1 MTDDASRRVVGCLA
15 PPHAA
20 PARLPA
26 SRSAAAR
33 STLARSTL
41 ARLALALILV
51 FAFAPFTA
59 GPTRAQAADEGRDT
73 ATRPSQTWD
82 EIREDVVGPAEIADG
97 AGLFTLDAPFRAEDA
112 ALVPVRIVQEPGTPR
127 ITRLTLVVDEN
138 PSPVVAV
145 FTFGEAIG
153 PLDLE
158 TRVRVNA
165 YSNIRAIAE
174 TEDGTLHMTGRYV
187 RAAGGCSAP
196 ASKDAAAA
204 LAALGQMKA
213 RWYSAEP
220 AASGTRREAQ
230 VMLRHPNYS
239 GLQRNQVTH
248 LFVPARFIDVL
259 EVSQGEEMLFRME
272 GGISISEDPT
282 FRFHYTDAGTDES
295 LSVRAHDTD
304 GQTFEGSFPLGS

>member
-1 MTDDASRRVVGCLA
+1 MPVHVSRRAVV
-15 PPHAA
+15 
-20 PARLPA
+20 
-26 SRSAAAR
+26 RSA
-33 STLARSTL
+33 LL
-41 ARLALALILV
+41 PILVLV
-51 FAFAPFTA
+51 FAPVTP
-59 GPTRAQAADEGRDT
+59 GWLRAQDADAGRDT
-73 ATRPSQTWD
+73 AMRPSPTWD
-82 EIREDVVGPAEIADG
+82 EIRDDVVGPGEIADG
-97 AGLFTLDAPFRAEDA
+97 ADLLTLDAPFRAEDA
-112 ALVPVRIVQEPGTPR
+112 ALVPVRLVQKPGTPR
-127 ITRLTLVVDEN
+127 IARLTLVVDEN

-165 YSNIRAIAE
+165 YSNVRAIAE
-174 TEDGTLHMTGRYV
+174 TEDGALHMTGRYV

-220 AASGTRREAQ
+220 SATGTRREAQ

-239 GLQRNQVTH
+239 GLQRNQITH

-282 FRFHYTDAGTDES
+282 FRFRYTDAGTDES

>member
-1 MTDDASRRVVGCLA
+1 MSKHVFKRRAVRFVG
-15 PPHAA
+15 
-20 PARLPA
+20 
-26 SRSAAAR
+26 
-33 STLARSTL
+33 
-41 ARLALALILV
+41 ALAFLLAI
-51 FAFAPFTA
+51 APVTA
-59 GPTRAQAADEGRDT
+59 VPLRAQTADSERDT
-73 ATRPSQTWD
+73 TMRPGGTWD
-82 EIREDVVGPAEIADG
+82 EIRGDVVGPGEIIDG
-97 AGLFTLDAPFRAEDA
+97 ADLFTLDAPFRAEDA
-112 ALVPVRIVQEPGTPR
+112 ATVPIHLLQKEGTPR
-127 ITRLTLVVDEN
+127 IAKLTLVVDEN

-145 FTFGEAIG
+145 FTFGAAMD

-165 YSNIRAIAE
+165 YSNVRAIAE

-213 RWYSAEP
+213 RWYGAEP
-220 AASGTRREAQ
+220 AAAGTRREAQ

-248 LFVPARFIDVL
+248 LFVPARFIDTL
-259 EVSQGEEMLFRME
+259 EVSQGEELLFKME

-282 FRFHYTDAGTDES
+282 FRFRYVDTGGDES
-295 LSVRAHDTD
+295 LTVKAHDTD
-304 GQTFEGSFPLGS
+304 GQVFQSSFPLGS